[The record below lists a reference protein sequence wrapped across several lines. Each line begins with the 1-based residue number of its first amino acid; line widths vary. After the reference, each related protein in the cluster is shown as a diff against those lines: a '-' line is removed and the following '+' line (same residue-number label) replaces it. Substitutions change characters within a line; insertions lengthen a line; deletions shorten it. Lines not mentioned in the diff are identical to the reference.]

1 MSCDADALF
10 PHHNFIS
17 TICLPN
23 IATSICL
30 LIYSLKYMVP
40 WNGGLDFCDKEG
52 NINPSI
58 KYTYVHIWV
67 ADFGLDKEE
76 KLTSR
81 KS

>member
-23 IATSICL
+23 IATSVCL

-40 WNGGLDFCDKEG
+40 MEWGTGFL
-52 NINPSI
+52 
-58 KYTYVHIWV
+58 
-67 ADFGLDKEE
+67 
-76 KLTSR
+76 
-81 KS
+81 

>member
-1 MSCDADALF
+1 
-10 PHHNFIS
+10 
-17 TICLPN
+17 
-23 IATSICL
+23 
-30 LIYSLKYMVP
+30 MVP